1 MNGRHEKASGLITS
15 KGLAY
20 LLAAI
25 LVWPIAANAQGS
37 KALEGAWE
45 VAVTLRD
52 CASGA
57 SIRSFPRM
65 ITFHKGGTLT
75 EWTAAGTDAAPV
87 TRGVGQGA
95 WEYLGNQ
102 QFTYSLKFLRLTA
115 FGGPDGFIR
124 ELRTLNVDPSGLQYD
139 ADGIAHITLANGFVV
154 GPICATEIGTRLF

>member
-1 MNGRHEKASGLITS
+1 MNGGHEKASRLITS
-15 KGLAY
+15 KGLAC
-20 LLAAI
+20 LTVGI

-37 KALEGAWE
+37 KSLEGAWD

-52 CASGA
+52 CANGA

-65 ITFHKGGTLT
+65 ITFHKGGSLT
-75 EWTAAGTDAAPV
+75 ESTAAGTDATPV
-87 TRGVGQGA
+87 ARSVGQGT

-102 QFTYSLKFLRLTA
+102 QFSYSLKFLRLTA

-124 ELRTLNVDPSGLQYD
+124 ELRTLNVDPSGLQYE